1 MPFRFPSLRPG
12 SRRDDVVVGVDLSP
26 GRFKVVA
33 LAAGADGPELI
44 GAVDEATH
52 ETADRRFDAAKVSA
66 RLRKALDAIG
76 VSPRE
81 VALALGPADALV
93 RRIAVVPQPRE
104 ATLAALALQLAPA
117 LGPDVSAPRVDYATL
132 RAPAS
137 GGRVSVLAA
146 AGRSDAIAAQRQA
159 VAQAGFDPGPVVPTA
174 SALACAWL
182 ALAPRGSSDRALLLH
197 VGESAVLWM
206 VIEDGEP
213 VALDA
218 PLVGVA
224 SLRDRPGVRR
234 GAAGA
239 PVEAAPEAIA
249 EWVAR
254 IRQEVQRGLQA
265 ARRETGQDAVAAVT
279 VWLCGGGAR
288 IPGLADALSGA
299 LGTPVHVFDPAPA
312 LGGLPGDGFGPALVP
327 AIGAAMQALSRDP
340 ELGLDLRPPAGSDAR
355 EAARVPLA
363 VLGRRL
369 AHDGAFRFA
378 ALVALVGGLVAW
390 TAGARQDGAATRLAR
405 RESQV
410 VADSAQVAAAIAQN
424 QALASRRSALGA
436 AVEQL
441 LVLERGRDLW
451 PRILDGIAAAV
462 PGTAWVSGVT
472 EEREDPATG
481 TTLLRVRG
489 YAASDV
495 VASSFERRLATT
507 APYIAA
513 GGAQT
518 TAVRI
523 GSVTAVQFELT
534 AEARNDSAGGAP

>member
-1 MPFRFPSLRPG
+1 
-12 SRRDDVVVGVDLSP
+12 VVVGVDLSP
-26 GRFKVVA
+26 GRIKVVA

-44 GAVDEATH
+44 GAVDEATP
-52 ETADRRFDAAKVSA
+52 ETADRRFDVAKVSA
-66 RLRKALDAIG
+66 RLRKALDTIG

-159 VAQAGFDPGPVVPTA
+159 VAEAGFDPGPVVPTA

-182 ALAPRGSSDRALLLH
+182 ALAPGGSSDRALLLH

-213 VALDA
+213 LALDA

-299 LGTPVHVFDPAPA
+299 LGAAVHVFDPAPA

-340 ELGLDLRPPAGSDAR
+340 ELGLDLRPHAGSDAR
-355 EAARVPLA
+355 GAARVPLA

-378 ALVALVGGLVAW
+378 ALVAVVGGLVAW

-405 RESQV
+405 RESQ
-410 VADSAQVAAAIAQN
+410 ADSAQVAAAIAQN
-424 QALASRRSALGA
+424 QALATRRSELGA

-462 PGTAWVSGVT
+462 PATAWVSGVS

-481 TTLLRVRG
+481 TTLLRLRG
-489 YAASDV
+489 FAASDV
-495 VASSFERRLATT
+495 VASSFDRRLATT

-523 GSVTAVQFELT
+523 GSITAVQFELT
-534 AEARNDSAGGAP
+534 AEARNESAGGAP